1 MTPAARLSAAIEL
14 IDTIEKDRVPAA
26 KALKEWGTAHRF
38 AGSGDRAAIAGLVWD
53 VLRRYASSAFLM
65 DADTARGRLIGM
77 LRLERNMDAAT
88 MAALFDGSR
97 FAPAP
102 LTDAEQAALAARS
115 LKDAPA
121 AIAGDYPEWLDPY
134 FAKAF
139 GEDRVAEAAAMASRA
154 PLDLRVNTL
163 KSNRDKVLGAL
174 AHLHAKPTHWSATGL
189 RIALSADARN
199 PGVQAEED
207 FIKGTIEVQDEGSQ
221 LAAALT
227 AAKPGEQVIDLCAG
241 AGGKTLALAAM
252 MQGKGR
258 LIATDSDKRQLVPI
272 HERLSRAGVHNAD
285 VRTPKGE
292 ADPLADISA
301 TADLVVIDAP
311 CTGTGTW
318 RRKPRCQMAHA
329 PGRAGDSPE
338 GPDRGARARGSA
350 GQGRGPHRL
359 HHLLG
364 APRGKRRA
372 GEGVH
377 RPPSRVRG
385 GAARADRERAL
396 GQGGGVCAGRAA
408 IAGGMADDA
417 AADGHGRVLRLGA
430 EEVWLEPLKTKT
442 PRTVTGRGV
451 CCLNASN
458 RYVRGQSA
466 VALAISRRGDCQ
478 RRTCRCDD
486 RRRCRTRP
494 SGPR

>member
-26 KALKEWGTAHRF
+26 KALKEWGTARRF

-65 DADTARGRLIGM
+65 DADTARARLIGM

-102 LTDAEQAALAARS
+102 LTDAEQAALAV
-115 LKDAPA
+115 
-121 AIAGDYPEWLDPY
+121 DYPEWLEPY

-199 PGVQAEED
+199 PGVLAEED
-207 FIKGTIEVQDEGSQ
+207 FIKGAIEVQDEGSQ

-227 AAKPGEQVIDLCAG
+227 ATKPGEQVIDLCAG

-318 RRKPRCQMAHA
+318 RRNPDAKWRMR
-329 PGRAGDSPE
+329 PGALEIRLRDQTAVLDRAVPLVKAGGRIAYITCSVLPEENGEQVRAFTGRHPEFAVVPPEQTASVLWDKSEEFAQAALQSPE
-338 GPDRGARARGSA
+338 G
-350 GQGRGPHRL
+350 
-359 HHLLG
+359 
-364 APRGKRRA
+364 
-372 GEGVH
+372 
-377 RPPSRVRG
+377 
-385 GAARADRERAL
+385 
-396 GQGGGVCAGRAA
+396 
-408 IAGGMADDA
+408 
-417 AADGHGRVLRLGA
+417 
-430 EEVWLEPLKTKT
+430 WLMT
-442 PRTVTGRGV
+442 PRRTGTDGFFV
-451 CCLNASN
+451 SVLKK
-458 RYVRGQSA
+458 
-466 VALAISRRGDCQ
+466 
-478 RRTCRCDD
+478 
-486 RRRCRTRP
+486 
-494 SGPR
+494 SG